1 MRKNT
6 KLIMPFFVLSF
17 FMLGL
22 LFGCG
27 GQEEQQAVTG
37 EDVKE
42 EAKEAVETAGAYA
55 EAKKEEY
62 QKKLDAQLE
71 KYQQKIDALQAQGR
85 VMTQDAKDTLNE
97 KLETLR
103 DKKEAL
109 QQRADELES
118 KSGKAWEDLKAGI
131 DESMEDLNTALEKA
145 ASHFGSS
152 S

>member
-1 MRKNT
+1 MRQNT
-6 KLIMPFFVLSF
+6 KLIMSLFVLSF

-37 EDVKE
+37 EDVKK
-42 EAKEAVETAGAYA
+42 EAKEAAETAGSYA

-62 QKKLDAQLE
+62 QKKLNAQLE
-71 KYQQKIDALQAQGR
+71 KYEQKIDALQAQSR
-85 VMTQDAKDTLNE
+85 VMAQDAKDELNE

-109 QQRADELES
+109 QQKADELES
-118 KSGKAWEDLKAGI
+118 KSGQAWQDLKTGI
-131 DESMEDLNTALEKA
+131 DESIEDLNTAFEKA

>member
-1 MRKNT
+1 
-6 KLIMPFFVLSF
+6 MPFFVFSF
-17 FMLGL
+17 FMVGL

-27 GQEEQQAVTG
+27 GQEEQQAVTE
-37 EDVKE
+37 EDVKKE
-42 EAKEAVETAGAYA
+42 TKEAVETAGAYA

-97 KLETLR
+97 KLETLM

-109 QQRADELES
+109 QQKADELES
-118 KSGKAWEDLKAGI
+118 KSGQAWQDLKAGI
-131 DESMEDLNTALEKA
+131 DESLEDLNTALEKA
-145 ASHFGSS
+145 ASRFGSS

>member
-1 MRKNT
+1 MRQNR
-6 KLIMPFFVLSF
+6 LFVMILF
-17 FMLGL
+17 AILFLMTGL
-22 LFGCG
+22 FFGCG

-37 EDVKE
+37 EDVQE

-71 KYQQKIDALQAQGR
+71 QYQQKIDALQAQGR

-109 QQRADELES
+109 QQRAVELES

-131 DESMEDLNTALEKA
+131 DESMEDLNNALEKA